1 MVTRENAASRG
12 SRRSRTLRVKIADE
26 LATTRR
32 SLGMSLR
39 EAARRLGVSHDRL
52 VRAEHGE
59 EGSLTIDLAARYAA
73 VLGLSLAASLYPDG
87 DAVRDRGHLAL
98 LHRFRQRLPAGAGW
112 RTEVPIPIAGDARSG
127 DSVVTSGAMEFLIE
141 AETHLGDFQAVERRM
156 GAKARD
162 LGVDR
167 VVLLLADTRHTRAL
181 VRTIP
186 AIRERFP
193 VEMRTW
199 FRAIAKG
206 EDPGGDALVVL

>member
-1 MVTRENAASRG
+1 MVTRESAASRG
-12 SRRSRTLRVKIADE
+12 ARRSRTLRIKIADE

-59 EGSLTIDLAARYAA
+59 EGSLTIDMAARYAA

-98 LHRFRQRLPAGAGW
+98 LERFRQRLPPGVGW
-112 RTEVPIPIAGDARSG
+112 RTEVPIPIAGDLRSG
-127 DSVVTSGAMEFLIE
+127 DGVVTSGAMEFLVE
-141 AETHLGDFQAVERRM
+141 AETHLGDFQLVERRI

-162 LGVDR
+162 LGAKR
-167 VVLLLADTRHTRAL
+167 VVLLLADTRHIRAL

-193 VEMRTW
+193 VDMRTW
-199 FRAIAKG
+199 FRAIATG
-206 EDPGGDALVVL
+206 ADPGGDALVIL